1 MISKNMLKITI
12 AALLTLGFGA
22 SNAMAASD
30 TGTAEATVVKQI
42 TISKT
47 QDLGFGGMLQSGT
60 GGTITISPAD
70 GTVTPSGVQTTGATA
85 TRGEFFVDGDPN
97 RAYTTTLDPTVTL
110 FGGFG
115 ASPMTADLT
124 QDSNGALILF
134 GSDVIFIGG
143 TLNVGVNQSPG
154 AYTGSF
160 NVTVDY

>member
-1 MISKNMLKITI
+1 
-12 AALLTLGFGA
+12 
-22 SNAMAASD
+22 
-30 TGTAEATVVKQI
+30 
-42 TISKT
+42 
-47 QDLGFGGMLQSGT
+47 
-60 GGTITISPAD
+60 
-70 GTVTPSGVQTTGATA
+70 
-85 TRGEFFVDGDPN
+85 VDGDPN